1 MASLLKAGC
10 LAIVLLSAL
19 LASAT
24 ATITTVEL
32 VDASSS
38 SINLNY
44 DSQTESYADGSVANP
59 NAFVKICADNSADLL
74 NKFVGLCY
82 KVGNEKIFLHVLP
95 AQITTLDSSNCTT
108 LDVDL
113 SFLSAR
119 YPGNLTLVLSQT
131 SDLSN
136 PNFEMFSIPAYLNG
150 SFILLYTKGSGKISA
165 TLLEARDQNSSKIN
179 YVGNYILLGLLN
191 SAQNVEDVKRV
202 NLGQS
207 TDLSWSGDP
216 NFSFSIN
223 GLRYNQGSSNV
234 IYCGDGVCSAP
245 YENSQNCPGDCVPPQ
260 PTGAVFGYSP
270 PFECKWLS
278 TYDGEARPDKPITLL
293 YSHDCTPIRNVKIE
307 LSAPVINARILTV
320 GNESNIPEIKPYGTV
335 FGYFSFE
342 HNIPKEK
349 IAKVAIQF
357 KLPKSALSAK
367 NMSVDD
373 VKLERYQP
381 QAKTWIELPTKFV
394 SEDTQYYYFE
404 AASDSLSTFAIIAYR
419 PVTAPAPTP
428 APKPEVPKEEVQP
441 AVQPAKAPFI
451 RATFILLTTILILVG
466 VGFYLHRRGAA
477 VAVEKVAPAPITPR
491 PETPR
496 LETLAMAPI
505 EAPAMPVRDL
515 KEIEQK
521 IAKIRQEISDLPAKI
536 SIQKI
541 PEFAEKEEAKLE
553 KPKIE
558 SSKAKK
564 TKAKKIKA
572 KTKQKREPS
581 LDTLIKDVEKKLK

>member
-1 MASLLKAGC
+1 MASLLKVGC

-19 LASAT
+19 LVSAT

-44 DSQTESYADGSVANP
+44 DSQTESYADSSVANP

-82 KVGNEKIFLHVLP
+82 KVGNEKLFLHVLP
-95 AQITTLDSSNCTT
+95 AQITNLDSNNCTT

-136 PNFEMFSIPAYLNG
+136 PNFEVFSIPAYLNG

-165 TLLEARDQNSSKIN
+165 TLLEARDQSGSKIN

-191 SAQNVEDVKRV
+191 SAQNVEDVKR
-202 NLGQS
+202 LSPGQS

-223 GLRYNQGSSNV
+223 GLRFVQGSPNV

-245 YENSQNCPGDCVPPQ
+245 YENSQSCPEDCAPPQ

-278 TYDGEARPDKPITLL
+278 IYDGEARPDKPITLL
-293 YSHDCTPIRNVKIE
+293 YSHDCTPIRDVKIE

-320 GNESNIPEIKPYGTV
+320 GNESNIPEIKPYGVV

-349 IAKVAIQF
+349 IAKVTIQF

-404 AASDSLSTFAIIAYR
+404 AASDSLSTFAIVAYK

-428 APKPEVPKEEVQP
+428 APKPEVPKEEVRVQP
-441 AVQPAKAPFI
+441 PPQPAKIPFI
-451 RATFILLTTILILVG
+451 QATFILLVTILILIG
-466 VGFYLHRRGAA
+466 VGFYLHKRGAA
-477 VAVEKVAPAPITPR
+477 VAVEKVAPAPITR
-491 PETPR
+491 PEIPAVEEKKVFVPKPEERVPVTPAPSVTLQSLKELEQR
-496 LETLAMAPI
+496 LAKIKQEMQSKTEAQ
-505 EAPAMPVRDL
+505 EAP
-515 KEIEQK
+515 
-521 IAKIRQEISDLPAKI
+521 
-536 SIQKI
+536 
-541 PEFAEKEEAKLE
+541 EFTKKEEVKLK
-553 KPKIE
+553 KPKVKRAKVKKA
-558 SSKAKK
+558 KAKK
-564 TKAKKIKA
+564 
-572 KTKQKREPS
+572 
-581 LDTLIKDVEKKLK
+581 LK